1 MERIRVL
8 LADDH
13 ALFREGLAS
22 ILSAQSD
29 FEVVGEAGDGVEV
42 LVQARK
48 LKPDLILM
56 DIRMPGASGLEAT
69 REIKQELPDVNIV
82 ILTESDSEAHLFEAI
97 KNGAQGY
104 LLKSLRS
111 EQMLSLLRA
120 AARGEAAI
128 TPAMASLMLDEFRR
142 LQRYVPPLPSA
153 EMVALTAREQQVLS
167 LAAQQLTDREI
178 ARALALSLSTVKT
191 HMRNVLAKLH
201 AGNRHEA
208 VRHAQDQGLL

>member
-178 ARALALSLSTVKT
+178 AQALALSLSTVKT